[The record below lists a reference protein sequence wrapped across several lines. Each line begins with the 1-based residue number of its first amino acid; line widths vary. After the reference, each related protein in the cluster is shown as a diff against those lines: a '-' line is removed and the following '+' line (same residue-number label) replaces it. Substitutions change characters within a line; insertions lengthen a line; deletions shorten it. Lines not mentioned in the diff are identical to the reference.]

1 MLNVVPFVV
10 YLLKKK
16 IFIILNSIIAIAIAI
31 YYGLFVV
38 VPQFSSE
45 ITFFPPKDESG
56 TMSLI
61 SGALGL
67 SGASSGGDIIPQQ
80 IEILFYSNKLRKK
93 FIDKLDLYEKYNFVE
108 SPNPFVATKKILV
121 NDLTLSAEEL
131 GNLGA
136 TTPISF
142 RLTYFHTDKD
152 SARLGVEYMYH
163 LLDSSVKDL
172 TTNLGKA
179 RMQSVE
185 KQLKRAER
193 KRDSLQYAFHVF
205 QKENRAYDVPKQVE
219 KSIELYAELK
229 QTIFTKEML
238 LEQYKSQFSM
248 SHPSILSLQSEINNL
263 KKREGDFI
271 ESQRAEVFGGLNNTS
286 SYLSQY
292 GNFRADIE
300 AHHKMVLFLSQQYES
315 ARLKATYDLSPL
327 RLIDPAITPDYKTRP
342 SRAKLMI
349 LIFAGYML
357 SLFSLLIIRFL
368 YKEKISKR
376 SWFNEIKTALTK

>member
-1 MLNVVPFVV
+1 MFNIVPFVI

-16 IFIILNSIIAIAIAI
+16 LFIICNTLIAIAIAV
-31 YYGLFVV
+31 YYGMFVV
-38 VPQFSSE
+38 VPQYSSE

-56 TMSLI
+56 AMSLI

-67 SGASSGGDIIPQQ
+67 SGSSSGSDIIPQQ
-80 IEILFYSNKLRKK
+80 IEILFYSNKLRQK
-93 FIDKLDLYEKYNFVE
+93 FINKLDLYEKYSLQESQNPFVE
-108 SPNPFVATKKILV
+108 SKKILV
-121 NDLTLSAEEL
+121 NDLTLTTEEL

-152 SARLGVEYMYH
+152 SALLGVEYMYH

-172 TTNLGKA
+172 TTSLGNE
-179 RMQSVE
+179 RMLSVQ
-185 KQLKRAER
+185 KQLRRAEEE
-193 KRDSLQYAFHVF
+193 RDSLQSAFQDF
-205 QKENRAYDVPKQVE
+205 QKEFKAYDVPKQIE

-238 LEQYKSQFSM
+238 LEQYKAQFSP
-248 SHPSILSLQSEINNL
+248 SHHSVVSLNAEIVSL
-263 KKREGDFI
+263 KKREKHFI
-271 ESQRAEVFGGLNNTS
+271 ESNKVEVFGGLNNTS

-292 GNFRADIE
+292 GNFLSDIE
-300 AHHKMVLFLSQQYES
+300 IHHKMVLFLTQQYES

-327 RLIDPAITPDYKTRP
+327 RLVDPAVKPDYKSRP

-349 LIFAGYML
+349 LIFVAYM
-357 SLFSLLIIRFL
+357 FSIISILIMHFL
-368 YKEKISKR
+368 YKEKISKQ
-376 SWFNEIKTALTK
+376 SWFNEIKTKIRK